1 MDLSSTTPIRTP
13 DTDSI
18 ASPTPDTT
26 SDPTPV
32 LGPCAPLRAGSGRI
46 QGAHVAGRSRV
57 IRNQA
62 SNPLKL
68 WVPRRPGPASWIYTT
83 TFGGGLVAGDRIE
96 VDLDLDPL
104 TTTVLTTQAS
114 TKVYRSLKDRGCS
127 QQLQARVGDR
137 ATLIVAP
144 DPLVCFRGA
153 IYQQHN
159 RVHLAADASLVHID
173 WLTSG
178 RSARGERWQFQRL
191 ATRLE
196 VIRGGTMILL
206 DSLELVP
213 REVALENPLRMG
225 QHHCLAT
232 VVIFGNGLA
241 EAIESVRRGVADQ
254 TDDPHDGCL
263 ESASP
268 RHEGLILRL
277 VGPNTQ
283 AVGKRLRQRLAFLAD
298 HLQETPWERKW

>member
-1 MDLSSTTPIRTP
+1 VALSSTTPIRTP
-13 DTDSI
+13 DTGSTTT
-18 ASPTPDTT
+18 TP
-26 SDPTPV
+26 P
-32 LGPCAPLRAGSGRI
+32 LGVSGPAAPLRAGSGRI
-46 QGAHVAGRSRV
+46 RVAHVAGRSRV
-57 IRNQA
+57 ICNLA
-62 SNPLKL
+62 TNPLKL
-68 WVPRRPGPASWIYTT
+68 WVPRRPGPASWIYAT
-83 TFGGGLVAGDRIE
+83 TFGGGLVAGDRIGI
-96 VDLDLDPL
+96 DLELDPD

-114 TKVYRSLKDRGCS
+114 TKVYRSLRDRGCT

-137 ATLIVAP
+137 ATLVVAP

-153 IYQQHN
+153 VYQQHN
-159 RVHLAADASLVHID
+159 RVHLADDASLVHID

-196 VIRGGTMILL
+196 VIRGGKMILL

-213 REVALENPLRMG
+213 RDVALENPLRMG

-232 VVIFGNGLA
+232 VVVFGEGLG
-241 EAIESVRRGVADQ
+241 EGIESIRLGVADQ
-254 TDDPHDGCL
+254 ADDPNDGCL
-263 ESASP
+263 ESVSP
-268 RHEGLILRL
+268 RDEGLILRL

-283 AVGKRLRQRLAFLAD
+283 AVGRRLRQRLAFLAN

>member
-1 MDLSSTTPIRTP
+1 MALSSTPPIRTP
-13 DTDSI
+13 DPDST
-18 ASPTPDTT
+18 ATPPPGT
-26 SDPTPV
+26 
-32 LGPCAPLRAGSGRI
+32 LGVSGPGAPLRAGSGRI
-46 QGAHVAGRSRV
+46 QVAHVAGRSRV
-57 IRNQA
+57 IHNQA
-62 SNPLKL
+62 TNPLKL
-68 WVPRRPGPASWIYTT
+68 WVPRRPGPASWIYAT
-83 TFGGGLVAGDRIE
+83 TFGGGLVAGDRIS
-96 VDLDLDPL
+96 VDLELDPH

-114 TKVYRSLKDRGCS
+114 TKVYRSLRDRGCT

-137 ATLIVAP
+137 ATLVVAP

-159 RVHLAADASLVHID
+159 RVHLADDANLVHID

-196 VIRGGTMILL
+196 VIRGKKMILL
-206 DSLELVP
+206 DSLELMP
-213 REVALENPLRMG
+213 RDVALENPLRMG

-232 VVIFGNGLA
+232 VVIFGSGLD
-241 EAIESVRRGVADQ
+241 EAIESVRKGAADE
-254 TDDPHDGCL
+254 TDDRNDGCL
-263 ESASP
+263 ESVSP

-283 AVGKRLRQRLAFLAD
+283 AVGRRLRQRLAFLAD